1 MLTNIFVKN
10 DYVFLS
16 KKDATNYAFL
26 QVFLMSGLWED
37 GWNLLS
43 ASTFILLRYAVQVE
57 VCEVNSASC
66 RCLVVKERVL
76 K

>member
-1 MLTNIFVKN
+1 
-10 DYVFLS
+10 
-16 KKDATNYAFL
+16 
-26 QVFLMSGLWED
+26 MSGLWED

-43 ASTFILLRYAVQVE
+43 ASTFTLLYVVQAE
-57 VCEVNSASC
+57 VCEENSASC

>member
-1 MLTNIFVKN
+1 MQH
-10 DYVFLS
+10 
-16 KKDATNYAFL
+16 YAFL